1 MRTFRE
7 LSTFNDWLTEE
18 KDLFTVNVI
27 KGLVMDGV
35 RKANSGHTG
44 GPMSSAD
51 FLYILFTE
59 FLKQDPITLIGLPGI
74 GLFSPR
80 DTNPCSYTRYYIF
93 QKD

>member
-7 LSTFNDWLTEE
+7 LSIFNDWLTEE

-27 KGLVMDGV
+27 NGLVMDGV

-51 FLYILFTE
+51 FVYIL
-59 FLKQDPITLIGLPGI
+59 
-74 GLFSPR
+74 
-80 DTNPCSYTRYYIF
+80 
-93 QKD
+93 